1 AGQMK
6 DAVCP
11 GLLETDQRPGSSNQA
26 GHSPGKNPRPTAT
39 NDGFYREENG
49 SDKKH
54 PFCISLLGE
63 NYNWAI
69 MTMRCAKC
77 GAEIPEGSPVCRS
90 CFEPVKPE
98 GFFSRL

>member
-1 AGQMK
+1 PLSGRGTDAGLGLFRGRDLQSAADDQPGIEFAGQMK

-54 PFCISLLGE
+54 PFCISLLG
-63 NYNWAI
+63 Y
-69 MTMRCAKC
+69 THKCATD
-77 GAEIPEGSPVCRS
+77 
-90 CFEPVKPE
+90 
-98 GFFSRL
+98 